1 MPLII
6 LVAVLLEPTH
16 AARTEE
22 PGACAHAWPGLRAAW
37 AQGFCGRYVLG
48 GKEDL
53 HVDASA
59 VVGEGGQFPP
69 TSGGANEQLVR
80 GGDWI
85 VDWIAVNTSATTRVP
100 ALVARGGHDQ
110 HLRFVKCGV
119 SKRPPTAHSQL
130 FWALLLAA

>member
-1 MPLII
+1 MHTRGRGS
-6 LVAVLLEPTH
+6 VRHRPT
-16 AARTEE
+16 RGN
-22 PGACAHAWPGLRAAW
+22 P
-37 AQGFCGRYVLG
+37 AQGFAGATLWVWVGWG
-48 GKEDL
+48 GDL